1 MAELSSRIILR
12 SDNYVLMSQGDTGSI
27 KFLGGHMLPGEKPL
41 AAAIREARE
50 EGGVD
55 LTPMSSSIVELP
67 FQDSDP
73 LRLSYWF
80 GVVTPRY
87 QESELVCSD
96 DVVALF
102 WVALSMVESTLT
114 YQNWKEHWIRL
125 LLPALL
131 AKT

>member
-1 MAELSSRIILR
+1 MAEISSRIILR
-12 SDNYVLMSQGDTGSI
+12 SNDEVLMSKGDTGSI
-27 KFLGGHMLPGEKPL
+27 KFLGGHMHPGEEPL
-41 AAAIREARE
+41 ATAIREARE

-55 LTPMSSSIVELP
+55 LASVSSSIVELP

-73 LRLSYWF
+73 LRYSYWF
-80 GVVTPRY
+80 GVATPQY
-87 QESELVCSD
+87 QDVELTCRD

-114 YQNWKEHWIRL
+114 YGNWKEHWIRL

>member
-1 MAELSSRIILR
+1 MAEISSRIILR
-12 SDNYVLMSQGDTGSI
+12 SNDEVLMSKGDTGSI
-27 KFLGGHMLPGEKPL
+27 KFLGGRIRPGEEPL
-41 AAAIREARE
+41 ATAIREARE

-55 LTPMSSSIVELP
+55 LAPMNSSIVELP

-73 LRLSYWF
+73 QRLSYWF
-80 GVVTPRY
+80 GVSTLRF
-87 QESELVCSD
+87 QDDELTCGD

-102 WVALSMVESTLT
+102 WVALSMVENTLT
-114 YQNWKEHWIRL
+114 YDNWKEHWIRL